1 MSARRSVGRPPD
13 ECPPSRVPQTS
24 RAGSRIVG
32 PVAMGIESA
41 ASARRVRVGWSLE
54 ALALA
59 LTIAGCGGTN
69 DVGDAGRASDGA
81 LTADTGV
88 STDAGGPAADTG
100 TLPDAFVPPASDCA
114 ALPAPTGTIV
124 SVEPSMAAALPAMVR
139 DAAAGTTFVLADGVY
154 RTTGDE
160 AARRLQIRAPGVTIR
175 SASGHADAVVID
187 GEYVTLEILGVYESD
202 FTLAEVTLT
211 HAVDHCAHV
220 SPPDGAANITGTRF
234 YGVRFLDCGEQFLK
248 VNPSGA
254 RDAFVD
260 DGIVECSHFEMTD
273 AGRPHVERNP
283 GGCYTGGIDA
293 HAARGW
299 IVRQSTFQ
307 GIYCAGEGLAEHA
320 IHFWAGS
327 RDTLVERNVIVDC
340 ARGIGFGLVESGPSR
355 DYPDD
360 PAPGLFVGH
369 FDGIIRNNVIFA
381 RIAYYDTGI
390 ELDQARG
397 AEVLHNTIVEDDAT
411 ATGRYSS
418 IDARF
423 PNTAV
428 TIRNN
433 LVRRLTVR
441 DAAGTTSDHNV
452 ENVAASDF
460 VDAAGLDAHLVA
472 GASDAIDQGVGEG
485 GGGRALD
492 GEAHDR
498 GAPDLGA
505 DDR

>member
-1 MSARRSVGRPPD
+1 MRH
-13 ECPPSRVPQTS
+13 
-24 RAGSRIVG
+24 
-32 PVAMGIESA
+32 AMLGLL
-41 ASARRVRVGWSLE
+41 VVM
-54 ALALA
+54 
-59 LTIAGCGGTN
+59 AGCGRG
-69 DVGDAGRASDGA
+69 GGAPSDAGAGVDAGPR
-81 LTADTGV
+81 LDTGV
-88 STDAGGPAADTG
+88 VTDAHVPDPDGGLA
-100 TLPDAFVPPASDCA
+100 PDAFVPPASDCA
-114 ALPAPTGTIV
+114 AFPASTGTIV
-124 SVEPSMAAALPAMVR
+124 SVDPSMAAALPAMVAS
-139 DAAAGTTFVLADGVY
+139 AAAGTTFVLADGTY

-160 AARRLQIRAPGVTIR
+160 AARRLQIRARGITIR

-187 GEYVTLEILGVYESD
+187 GEYVTAEVIGVYESD
-202 FTLAEVTLT
+202 FTLAGVTVT
-211 HAVDHCAHV
+211 HAVDHCVHV
-220 SPPDGAANITGTRF
+220 SPPDGAANLTGAHF
-234 YGVRFLDCGEQFLK
+234 YGVRFVDCGEQFLK

-260 DGIVECSHFEMTD
+260 QGIVECSHFEMTD

-299 IVRQSTFQ
+299 VVRQNVFQ

-320 IHFWAGS
+320 IHFWAGA

-340 ARGIGFGLVESGPSR
+340 ARGIGFGLVEDGPSR

-369 FDGIIRNNVIFA
+369 YDGIIRNNVIFA

-397 AEVLHNTIVEDDAT
+397 ALVLHNTIVEDDAT

-423 PNTAV
+423 ANTVV

-441 DAAGTTSDHNV
+441 DAATTTSDHNV
-452 ENVAASDF
+452 ENVATSDF
-460 VDAAGLDAHLVA
+460 VDAAGLDAHLAV
-472 GASDAIDQGVGEG
+472 GATDAIDQGVVEASAGLD
-485 GGGRALD
+485 LD
-492 GEAHDR
+492 GEAHDH

-505 DDR
+505 DER